1 MAFPG
6 QESTRPA
13 WRLLML
19 CGVFALAACEESPAV
34 LSVKA
39 PTDASRV
46 RIIIQPGQRVDFD
59 FDLSTVTPI
68 QRDRDLLLEFAAD
81 AEREATEG
89 SVLLENF
96 FGVSTPP
103 TVRLKDNRIIASGEV
118 IAVANAERKDAL
130 EMLLKDLGETAA
142 GGSFV
147 SAGIPLFSYLG
158 SSLAERFR
166 SRFSAA
172 DEAEA
177 SLAGGEA
184 PPAARGATPLAQV
197 RNILAI
203 VHAARE
209 LAILQDYQGR
219 LGELQE
225 TINRRNEMGVAS
237 RTDRDL
243 IEAWMLNAEQKRA
256 QFRTALDLARDDV
269 ENRDG
274 TRPPA
279 YSGYPTDW
287 DARMP
292 DKLDTLL
299 EGVPG
304 QDRAAVR
311 QYWRLASLE
320 AGNRQLQGQLKETLQ
335 QVHAS
340 ILKQFEIGQRSLS
353 DVLTSEKGLYE
364 NAIVSNDTEY
374 RLCLAQAELYAV
386 LDRLPSLEP
395 DQWASSEV
403 VK

>member
-1 MAFPG
+1 VAPG
-6 QESTRPA
+6 QELIRHA

-19 CGVFALAACEESPAV
+19 CGVFALAACEQHPAV
-34 LSVKA
+34 LSVKS
-39 PTDASRV
+39 PSDAATV
-46 RIIIQPGQRVDFD
+46 KIIIQPGQRVDFD
-59 FDLSTVTPI
+59 FDLSMATPI
-68 QRDRDLLLEFAAD
+68 QRNRDLLLEFATD
-81 AEREATEG
+81 DERETAAG

-130 EMLLKDLGETAA
+130 EMLLRDLEAPAA

-166 SRFSAA
+166 SRSSAA
-172 DEAEA
+172 DEAGTSA
-177 SLAGGEA
+177 AGGETL
-184 PPAARGATPLAQV
+184 PAATGDTPLARV

-225 TINRRNEMGVAS
+225 QIKLREERGIAS
-237 RTDRDL
+237 RTDSDL
-243 IEAWMLNAEQKRA
+243 IEAWVLNAEQKQA

-269 ENRDG
+269 ENHVG

-279 YSGYPTDW
+279 YSGYPAGW
-287 DARMP
+287 DAMMP
-292 DKLDTLL
+292 DKLDALL

-304 QDRAAVR
+304 EDRAAVR

-320 AGNRQLQGQLKETLQ
+320 AGNRQSQGRLKETLQ
-335 QVHAS
+335 KVHAS
-340 ILKQFEIGQRSLS
+340 ILKQFEIGQRTLS
-353 DVLTSEKGLYE
+353 DVLTSDKGLYE
-364 NAIVSNDTEY
+364 NAIISNDTEY

-386 LDRLPSLEP
+386 LDRLPGLEP
-395 DQWASSEV
+395 GQWPSGEV

>member
-1 MAFPG
+1 
-6 QESTRPA
+6 
-13 WRLLML
+13 ML
-19 CGVFALAACEESPAV
+19 CGVFALAACEERPTV

-39 PTDASRV
+39 PTDAGRV
-46 RIIIQPGQRVDFD
+46 NIIIQPGQRVDFD

-68 QRDRDLLLEFAAD
+68 QRNRDLLLDFATD
-81 AEREATEG
+81 AERETAEG

-103 TVRLKDNRIIASGEV
+103 TVRLTDNRIIASGEV
-118 IAVANAERKDAL
+118 IAVANAERRDSL
-130 EMLLKDLGETAA
+130 EMLLRDLEAPAA

-172 DEAEA
+172 NETEA

-184 PPAARGATPLAQV
+184 PPAASGVTPLARV
-197 RNILAI
+197 RNILEI
-203 VHAARE
+203 VHAAKE
-209 LAILQDYQGR
+209 LAILQDYKGR
-219 LGELQE
+219 LGALQE

-237 RTDRDL
+237 RTDLDL
-243 IEAWMLNAEQKRA
+243 IAAWVLNAEQKQA

-269 ENRDG
+269 ENHVG

-279 YSGYPTDW
+279 YSGYPADW
-287 DARMP
+287 DAMMP
-292 DKLDTLL
+292 DELDALL

-304 QDRAAVR
+304 EDRAAVR

-320 AGNRQLQGQLKETLQ
+320 AGNRQLQGQLKEKVQ

-340 ILKQFEIGQRSLS
+340 ILKQFEIGQRTLS

-395 DQWASSEV
+395 GQWPSSEV